1 MTDKT
6 TPPDELGAAPCS
18 AYLEDWAV
26 CDDTGEPKGQCSH
39 CGNKWY
45 DHALD
50 ALPENERESAARI
63 RAERCLP
70 NASGLRSPDRPR
82 AGDKQDRVV
91 GSLNQEAKG

>member
-1 MTDKT
+1 MSEKNVNDVI
-6 TPPDELGAAPCS
+6 APRSVDQQQACS

-39 CGNKWY
+39 CGYKWY

-63 RAERCLP
+63 QAERCLP
-70 NASGLRSPDRPR
+70 NDKTEPR
-82 AGDKQDRVV
+82 
-91 GSLNQEAKG
+91 L